1 MTREER
7 LARDGFAGMEPVLFY
22 GHRGTEWPY
31 FSNFSRH
38 SVWMI
43 DPWTG
48 KPTKYMTTEH
58 RYQAMKSVDKEGH
71 DYVWAAAG
79 PGMSKKR
86 GREVTLRD
94 DWGETY
100 GTFAYYVML
109 EAVMAKAA
117 QHPCAKRDLL
127 STGLRPIYE
136 DSPTDDIWGWR
147 FENNHSGANL
157 LGTAWMQ
164 VRELLQ

>member
-1 MTREER
+1 VTREER
-7 LARDGFAGMEPVLFY
+7 LKKDGAGEEPVLFY
-22 GHRGTEWPY
+22 GHKGTEWPY

-38 SVWMI
+38 SVLMA

-48 KPTKYMTTEH
+48 RPTRYPTTEH

-71 DYVWAAAG
+71 DYVLCSSG
-79 PGMSKKR
+79 PGQSKTR

-94 DWGETY
+94 NWGETY

-109 EAVMAKAA
+109 EAVMTKAS
-117 QHPCAKRDLL
+117 QWPVIYRSLV
-127 STGLRPIYE
+127 STGERLIYE

-147 FENNHSGANL
+147 HANNYSGNNL
-157 LGTAWMQ
+157 LGLCWMQ
-164 VRELLQ
+164 VRDLL